1 MSYRTHYVSLIL
13 IPLIALF
20 SVQAAAIHAGNTTL
34 EEYVKLD
41 DGVFAY
47 QQVMAIPQAGFT
59 VYVYKLTS
67 QKWRAESEVDRTIW
81 EHQLTLV
88 VPDNLAGNTAMLF
101 ILGGRNS
108 ASYLT
113 PDPAELELLA
123 TFAMFTSSIAAQ
135 VSQVPNQPLVFADEP
150 QIARTE
156 DDLVAYSWDTAMGT
170 GDYTWAAYLPMA
182 KSVIKA
188 MDAIQLAASDL
199 NLSQTPDEFVLTGFS
214 KRGGITWLSAAVD
227 SRVIAIAPG
236 VFDTLNLA
244 ASIENHRLTYGDFGE
259 VYTNY
264 IIRNVLDRLRTREGQ
279 ELSDVVDP
287 YVYRNQISIPKY
299 IINVSGD
306 QFFPPDG
313 SRFYIDDLS
322 GESLLRYVP
331 NTDHSGSNGG
341 FENAMSGLLAWYQRI
356 VLNIPRPSLSWQKND
371 ANLLSITIS
380 DPSATAILWSANNPD
395 VQDFRMHTFGPNWQ
409 ATPVSINS
417 DGTLAIPLAVPET
430 GWSAY
435 FVEVSF
441 QGVAGF
447 PDRYSTPVF
456 ILPDTKPFTLAQPRF
471 NPKPLSEWQDI
482 LSAIVN
488 GGLENPA
495 LVDTFPIRAIGDETI
510 STINAAYALLT
521 EANVT
526 NKIQAQQ
533 TCLVTRLNIKDGQLD
548 WYSRP
553 GRYGSAFLW
562 ELWNLADL
570 LYRVKLY
577 TLSGFACNTLNY

>member
-1 MSYRTHYVSLIL
+1 MSYRKYYLALFLV
-13 IPLIALF
+13 PFIALF

-41 DGVFAY
+41 DGAFAW

-88 VPDNLAGNTAMLF
+88 VPDNLAGDKAILF
-101 ILGGRNS
+101 INGGRNS
-108 ASYLT
+108 ANYLT
-113 PDPAELELLA
+113 PDPVELELLA
-123 TFAMFTSSIAAQ
+123 TFAMFTGSIAAQ
-135 VSQVPNQPLVFADEP
+135 VNQVPNQPLVFADEP
-150 QIARTE
+150 QTARTE

-170 GDYTWAAYLPMA
+170 SDYTWAAYLPMA

-188 MDAIQLAASDL
+188 MDAIQLAANDL
-199 NLSQTPDEFVLTGFS
+199 NLPQTPNEFVLAGFS

-227 SRVIAIAPG
+227 NRVIAISPG

-244 ASIENHRLTYGDFGE
+244 PSIENHRLTYGDFGE

-264 IIRNVLDRLRTREGQ
+264 IKRNVLDRLRTREGQ
-279 ELSDVVDP
+279 ELSNVVDP

-313 SRFYIDDLS
+313 SRYYINDLS

-356 VLNIPRPSLSWQKND
+356 VLNVPRPSISWQKND
-371 ANLLSITIS
+371 ANLLSVTVS
-380 DPSATAILWSANNPD
+380 DPAATAILWSANNPD
-395 VQDFRMHTFGPNWQ
+395 AQDFRMHTFGPNWQ

-417 DGTLAIPLAVPET
+417 DGVLEVQLAIPET
-430 GWSAY
+430 GWGAS
-435 FVEVSF
+435 FVEVTF
-441 QGVAGF
+441 QGIAGF

-456 ILPDTKPFTLAQPRF
+456 ILPDTKPFTLTQPRF

-488 GGLENPA
+488 GELENQT
-495 LVDTFPIRAIGDETI
+495 LVDAFPMRAIGNKTVP
-510 STINAAYALLT
+510 TINAAHALLT
-521 EANVT
+521 QANAT
-526 NKIQAQQ
+526 KKIEAQQ
-533 TCLVTRLNIKDGQLD
+533 ACLVTRLNIKDGQID

-553 GRYGSAFLW
+553 GNFGSAFSW

-577 TLSGFACNTLNY
+577 TLSEFTCNALNY